1 MSFRELKD
9 KVLEAKS
16 YITEELEEF
25 ELPSAADVTRIT
37 DAIKKHKLSID
48 DVVTAIQNFAEDR
61 DFHNSLD
68 NIYGKEVEI
77 LDELD

>member
-1 MSFRELKD
+1 MSIKEWKD

-25 ELPSAADVTRIT
+25 ELPSAIDVNRIT
-37 DAIKKHKLSID
+37 NAIKKHKLSVDD
-48 DVVTAIQNFAEDR
+48 DVNAIQNFAEDR

-68 NIYGKEVEI
+68 NVYGKEVEI

>member
-1 MSFRELKD
+1 MSIKEWKEMVAE
-9 KVLEAKS
+9 K
-16 YITEELEEF
+16 LEEF
-25 ELPSAADVTRIT
+25 ELPSAVDVTRIT

-68 NIYGKEVEI
+68 NMYGKEVEI

>member
-1 MSFRELKD
+1 MSIKEWKD

-25 ELPSAADVTRIT
+25 ELPSAIDVTRIT
-37 DAIKKHKLSID
+37 NAIKKHKLSVD
-48 DVVTAIQNFAEDR
+48 DVVNAIQNFAEDR

-68 NIYGKEVEI
+68 NVYGKEVEI

>member
-1 MSFRELKD
+1 MSIKEWKEMVAE
-9 KVLEAKS
+9 K
-16 YITEELEEF
+16 LEEV
-25 ELPSAADVTRIT
+25 EIPSAADVTRIT

-61 DFHNSLD
+61 DFHKSLD

>member
-1 MSFRELKD
+1 MSIKEWKD

-25 ELPSAADVTRIT
+25 ELPSAIDVTRIT
-37 DAIKKHKLSID
+37 NAIKKHKLSVD

-68 NIYGKEVEI
+68 NVYGKEVEI

>member
-1 MSFRELKD
+1 MSIKEWKD

-25 ELPSAADVTRIT
+25 ELPSAIDVNRIT
-37 DAIKKHKLSID
+37 NAIKKHKLSVD
-48 DVVTAIQNFAEDR
+48 DVVNAIQNFAEDR

-68 NIYGKEVEI
+68 NVYGKEVEI

>member
-1 MSFRELKD
+1 MSFKEMKD

-25 ELPSAADVTRIT
+25 ELPSAIDVTRIT

-48 DVVTAIQNFAEDR
+48 DVVIAIQNFAEDR
-61 DFHNSLD
+61 DFHKSLD

>member
-1 MSFRELKD
+1 MSIKEWKD
-9 KVLEAKS
+9 KVLEVKS

-25 ELPSAADVTRIT
+25 ELPSAIDVTRIT
-37 DAIKKHKLSID
+37 NAIKKHKLSVD
-48 DVVTAIQNFAEDR
+48 DVVNAIQNFAEDR

-68 NIYGKEVEI
+68 NMYGKEVEI

>member
-1 MSFRELKD
+1 MSIKEWKD

-25 ELPSAADVTRIT
+25 ELPSAIDVNRIT
-37 DAIKKHKLSID
+37 NAIKKHKLSVD

-68 NIYGKEVEI
+68 NVYGKEVEI

>member
-1 MSFRELKD
+1 MSIKEWKEMVAE
-9 KVLEAKS
+9 K
-16 YITEELEEF
+16 LEEF
-25 ELPSAADVTRIT
+25 EIPSAADVTRIT

-48 DVVTAIQNFAEDR
+48 DVVIAIQNFAEDR

>member
-1 MSFRELKD
+1 MSFKELKD

-16 YITEELEEF
+16 YITEEF
-25 ELPSAADVTRIT
+25 ELPSAIDVTRIT

-48 DVVTAIQNFAEDR
+48 DVVIAIQNFAEDR
-61 DFHNSLD
+61 DFHKSLD